1 MLQDVEPRRSLEVE
15 APIGALI
22 EFGRLT
28 NTPSPAID
36 AVYACVKLL
45 DKTLMQD

>member
-1 MLQDVEPRRSLEVE
+1 V
-15 APIGALI
+15 I

-45 DKTLMQD
+45 DETLTRD